1 VSKQTVPAIEGWFT
15 SGAEPRLIGS
25 RCTGCATYL
34 FPPRSG
40 FCPNPH
46 CSAEA
51 FEDVELSHEGT
62 IWSFTDAQYQP
73 PAPYI
78 SSTDPYEPFAIV
90 AVELEK
96 EGIVV
101 LGQVAR
107 GLGVND
113 LEVGMRV
120 KLEIGTLYEDDEA
133 VHEMWAWRPVGA
145 N

>member
-1 VSKQTVPAIEGWFT
+1 
-15 SGAEPRLIGS
+15 
-25 RCTGCATYL
+25 
-34 FPPRSG
+34 
-40 FCPNPH
+40 
-46 CSAEA
+46 
-51 FEDVELSHEGT
+51 
-62 IWSFTDAQYQP
+62 
-73 PAPYI
+73 
-78 SSTDPYEPFAIV
+78 
-90 AVELEK
+90 
-96 EGIVV
+96 VV